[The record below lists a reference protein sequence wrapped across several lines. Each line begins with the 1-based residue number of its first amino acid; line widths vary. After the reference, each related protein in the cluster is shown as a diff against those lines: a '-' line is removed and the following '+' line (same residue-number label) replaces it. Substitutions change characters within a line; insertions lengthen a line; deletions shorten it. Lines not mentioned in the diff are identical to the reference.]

1 MFNMIWLFRFSGLV
15 LMVPVEMHVGNQ
27 NVMFQ
32 SCPLRPL
39 KKGKC
44 HLMMRNAERLTRKM
58 LEIDNTIRIYTFVFT
73 RILVRTN

>member
-1 MFNMIWLFRFSGLV
+1 MIWVFRFSGLV
-15 LMVPVEMHVGNQ
+15 LMVTVEMHVGNQ

-39 KKGKC
+39 KEGKY
-44 HLMMRNAERLTRKM
+44 LMRNAERLTRKM